1 MPSIRRLA
9 RKLKRWALRH
19 RIEAAMDAE
28 MRDHLEREIAEHVAH
43 GVSRDEATRL
53 ARRDF
58 GGVER
63 YKEEA
68 RDVLGIRL
76 LDDAGRDFQY
86 ALRLLH
92 RNPGFTVGVVLTFA
106 LGIGC
111 TAAIFTLVD
120 GILLRPLPYA
130 QPNELVALWERNVP
144 RALARNVI
152 SVSLFE
158 AWRDHTRSF
167 TGIAAMTPAP
177 RTLQGAPAERIS
189 AAQVS
194 PSYFRILGV
203 HPALGRDFTNADEQ
217 DGGTSVTILS
227 DAFWR
232 THFGADSSIIGRA
245 IVMDGE
251 SYRVVGVMPPDFEPA
266 RFGWMTEHPLWIPF
280 APTAGNR
287 SWGRFLHAIARLR
300 PGIPI
305 DQARA
310 ELAAL
315 SERRSREE
323 KGDSAWS
330 SSIVPLSEQL
340 TGDVRRPL
348 LTLFGAV
355 ALLLLMSIV
364 NVASLVTTF
373 TRRRQHELVLRRAI
387 GATPLRLLRQQLA
400 LSAALAVA
408 ATVIGLAVALAATR
422 GLVALMPP
430 DVPRLTAAHVDGTVV
445 VFTIAVASVTTLVI
459 GIASTS
465 LGTVTRRTSLDLA
478 TTRVTTRLRGAR
490 LVSAEIAI
498 GLVLS
503 LLATLM
509 IRSFVKLESVDLGFQ
524 PANVAVGRV
533 SLPSAKYPTEA
544 QWRQFFDGLRQRAGA
559 IPGVTSVSIATT
571 SPFAC
576 CAPSTNVGD
585 AARVADPRAPEPVTD
600 VRFVDH
606 AYFPTLRIRLAEGGV
621 FPPNEP
627 SAGAPRVVISQSLAR
642 ALWGR
647 ADPIGRRVSISLWG
661 TTTAEVIG
669 VVADV
674 HRGDARTP
682 PRPAVYLSAN
692 RFSSN
697 ERDVIVRGAGDPNA
711 IVAALREVLRS
722 IDATVPLYR
731 ATTLQTT
738 VNETLAEDRLVTTL
752 LSAFALLAL
761 ALSAVGVHGVLSADV
776 IRRRKE
782 IGIRLALGAGR
793 QSVYTF
799 VFGQSIPAAIRGLI
813 LGLVAALLAS
823 RAMSA
828 LVFGIATWDLLS
840 FGIVIG
846 VLALVAVAATWL
858 PAFLASRVSPLE
870 AIRTD

>member
-1 MPSIRRLA
+1 MPSIRRFV
-9 RKLKRWALRH
+9 RKMKQWALRH
-19 RIEAAMDAE
+19 RVEAAMDAE
-28 MRDHLEREIAEHVAH
+28 MRDHLDREIAEHMTH
-43 GVSRDEATRL
+43 GVPREEATRL

-68 RDVLGIRL
+68 RDVLGVRL

-86 ALRLLH
+86 AVRLLR
-92 RNPGFTVGVVLTFA
+92 RNPGFTIGVVLTFA

-130 QPNELVALWERNVP
+130 RPNELVALWERNVP
-144 RALARNVI
+144 RAVDRNVV

-158 AWRDHTRSF
+158 VWRDHARSF

-177 RTLQGAPAERIS
+177 RTLHGAPAERIS

-203 HPALGRDFTNADEQ
+203 HPAFGRDFTNADEQ

-232 THFGADSSIIGRA
+232 THFGADSSIVGRV

-251 SYRVVGVMPPDFEPA
+251 SYRVVGVMPSDFEPP
-266 RFGWMTEHPLWIPF
+266 RFGWMTEQPLWIPF

-287 SWGRFLHAIARLR
+287 SWGRFLHVIARLR
-300 PGIPI
+300 PGVPI
-305 DQARA
+305 DRARA
-310 ELAAL
+310 DLAAL
-315 SERRSREE
+315 SERQSREE
-323 KGDSAWS
+323 KGDTAWS
-330 SSIVPLSEQL
+330 SSIVPLGEQI

-348 LTLFGAV
+348 LTLFAAV

-387 GATPLRLLRQQLA
+387 GATPLRLVRQQLA
-400 LSAALAVA
+400 LSAALGIA
-408 ATVIGLAVALAATR
+408 ATLIGLAVALAATR
-422 GLVALMPP
+422 GLVALMPA
-430 DVPRLTAAHVDGTVV
+430 DVPRLAAARVDGAVV
-445 VFTIAVASVTTLVI
+445 VFTIAVATVTTLVI
-459 GIASTS
+459 GIASAS
-465 LGTVTRRTSLDLA
+465 LGSVTRRTSLDLLSA
-478 TTRVTTRLRGAR
+478 RVTTRLRGAR

-533 SLPSAKYPTEA
+533 SLPSAKYPTAA
-544 QWRQFFDGLRQRAGA
+544 QWRPFFDGFRQRAGA

-576 CAPSTNVGD
+576 CAPATNVGD
-585 AARVADPRAPEPVTD
+585 ASRVADSRAPEPVAD
-600 VRFVDH
+600 VRFVDG
-606 AYFPTLRIRLAEGGV
+606 AYFPTLRIRLIEGGV

-627 SAGAPRVVISQSLAR
+627 SDGAPRAVVSQSLAR

-647 ADPIGRRVSISLWG
+647 ADPVGRRVAISLWG

-731 ATTLQTT
+731 ATTLQST
-738 VNETLAEDRLVTTL
+738 VSETLAEDRLVTTL

-782 IGIRLALGAGR
+782 IGIRIALGAGR
-793 QSVYTF
+793 QSVYSF
-799 VFGQSIPAAIRGLI
+799 VFGQAIPAAIRGLLI
-813 LGLVAALLAS
+813 GLVAALLAS

-846 VLALVAVAATWL
+846 VLALVALAATWL

-870 AIRTD
+870 AIRTE